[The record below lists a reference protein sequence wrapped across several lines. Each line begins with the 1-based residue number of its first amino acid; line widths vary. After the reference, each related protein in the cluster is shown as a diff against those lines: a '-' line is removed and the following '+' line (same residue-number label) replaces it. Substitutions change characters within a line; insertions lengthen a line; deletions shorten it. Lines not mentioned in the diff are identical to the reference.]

1 GFIVSLARWMEL
13 SVVAEGVETREQLER
28 LQADGCDYAQ
38 GYFLARPMPVK
49 ALEEL
54 LASPPGCER

>member
-1 GFIVSLARWMEL
+1 M
-13 SVVAEGVETREQLER
+13 VAEGVETREQLER